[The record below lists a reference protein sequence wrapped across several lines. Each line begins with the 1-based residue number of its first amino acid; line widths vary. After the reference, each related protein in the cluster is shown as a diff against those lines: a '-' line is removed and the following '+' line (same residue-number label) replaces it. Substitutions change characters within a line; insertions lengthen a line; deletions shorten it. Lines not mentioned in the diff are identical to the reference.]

1 MDFQLTNDLLWIG
14 TYIAYTIWI
23 ILSVVLFTALFKR
36 NWQLTKRTLKYFL
49 NTVVFII
56 AWMFIM
62 ELALIVRPAIYET
75 KDASAVALK
84 SWVENYQV
92 KDIYI
97 ALTVIFILFGINL
110 LFHLK
115 IEKKRHGKDLL
126 ILTFFDAF
134 VLSTGIWL
142 TGQDA
147 YWGLMQEINRH
158 FG

>member
-1 MDFQLTNDLLWIG
+1 MDLQLTNGLLWTG

-56 AWMFIM
+56 AWMFII

-75 KDASAVALK
+75 KEASAVALK
-84 SWVENYQV
+84 SWVENFQV

-97 ALTVIFILFGINL
+97 SLIVILILFGMNL
-110 LFHLK
+110 LFHF
-115 IEKKRHGKDLL
+115 EKPRERP
-126 ILTFFDAF
+126 A
-134 VLSTGIWL
+134 TGSS
-142 TGQDA
+142 A
-147 YWGLMQEINRH
+147 P
-158 FG
+158 

>member
-1 MDFQLTNDLLWIG
+1 M
-14 TYIAYTIWI
+14 AYTIWI
-23 ILSVVLFTALFKR
+23 ILLVILFTALFKR

-49 NTVVFII
+49 NTVVFVI

-62 ELALIVRPAIYET
+62 ELAVIVRPAIYET
-75 KDASAVALK
+75 KEASAAALK
-84 SWVENYQV
+84 SWVENYQA

-97 ALTVIFILFGINL
+97 ALTVIFILFGMNL

-115 IEKKRHGKDLL
+115 IEKMLHGKDLV

-134 VLSTGIWL
+134 VLFAGIWL

-158 FG
+158 FS

>member
-1 MDFQLTNDLLWIG
+1 MDFQLTNDLLWTG

-49 NTVVFII
+49 NTIVFII

-75 KDASAVALK
+75 KEVSVVALK

-97 ALTVIFILFGINL
+97 ALTVIFILFGMNL

-134 VLSTGIWL
+134 VLSAGIWL